1 MIINHHLDEA
11 TIVSLA
17 SGALPAPFAVVAEAH
32 LSLCRTCQARK
43 RKAEAIGGIL
53 LEEAAPAGLSDG
65 ALNNML
71 ERLEA
76 EKRNGASLQLPD
88 SPEKP
93 KCRDALVPAPMR
105 PLLGTSLSDIT
116 WKRAGLGVGVHKIDL
131 GDDSDGMLYMVKVE
145 AGRTLPSHGHGGNE
159 VTLVLSGSYTDR
171 FGQFARGDI
180 ADLDSDVEHQPVVDP
195 GDECICVVASE
206 APARFKHMLPRLFQS
221 LVGI

>member
-17 SGALPAPFAVVAEAH
+17 AGSLPAPFAVVAEAH
-32 LSLCRTCQARK
+32 LSMCRTCQARK
-43 RKAEAIGGIL
+43 RKAEAIGGVL
-53 LEEAAPAGLSDG
+53 LEDAAPVGLSDG

-76 EKRNGASLQLPD
+76 ERRMGAALYVSD
-88 SPEKP
+88 APEEP
-93 KCRDALVPAPMR
+93 KCRDALVPAPIR
-105 PLLGTSLSDIT
+105 PLLDVPLSDIT
-116 WKRAGLGVGVHKIDL
+116 WKRAGLGVGVHKIDI

-145 AGRTLPSHGHGGNE
+145 AGRTLPTHGHGGNE

-180 ADLDSDVEHQPVVDP
+180 ADLDCDVEHQPVVDP

-206 APARFKHMLPRLFQS
+206 APARFKQVLPRLFQS